1 MNNELQNKLDKESV
15 IFNDYKFLEKYIL
28 KAAFMNVKRAND
40 LLSLSAIDKNN
51 AELSDVYQ
59 GLTERLEWC
68 IVNIFSLIE
77 IKEDILRLKAEL
89 DRREKEKI
97 NGSAADVQKT
107 S

>member
-1 MNNELQNKLDKESV
+1 MTMARGKCRYIELTLPAPDK
-15 IFNDYKFLEKYIL
+15 DIL

-40 LLSLSAIDKNN
+40 LISLSARDKNN
-51 AELSDVYQ
+51 AELADVYH

-68 IVNIFSLIE
+68 IVNIFALIE

-89 DRREKEKI
+89 DRREKEKLT
-97 NGSAADVQKT
+97 GSADNVQKT

>member
-1 MNNELQNKLDKESV
+1 MARGKCKYTDLIMPVPEVPDKE
-15 IFNDYKFLEKYIL
+15 IL
-28 KAAFMNVKRAND
+28 KAAFFHVKRTND
-40 LLSLSAIDKNN
+40 LINLSARDKNN

-89 DRREKEKI
+89 DRKEKEKI